1 MPSHINS
8 ISDGKQWSHIPLELD
23 GRIDEQTL
31 INVEK
36 EIMSTYPA
44 KLIVHK
50 PEWVVRGIINDLI
63 TTYDTFEEIGNRYGV
78 ERRFIYNINNKK
90 DIVI

>member
-1 MPSHINS
+1 MVTY
-8 ISDGKQWSHIPLELD
+8 PLELD

-50 PEWVVRGIINDLI
+50 PSGLLEG
-63 TTYDTFEEIGNRYGV
+63 
-78 ERRFIYNINNKK
+78 
-90 DIVI
+90 